1 MADSHK
7 NFAYSTIAT
16 APSPATSGTS
26 LVVAAGQGSLF
37 PTVPFNATIW
47 PVNAQPTSA
56 NAEIVRV
63 TNISTDTFT
72 ITRTQE
78 STSARTVVVGDQIA
92 ATVTAKTLTDIES
105 GVPSNATLLS
115 LQNRQLVA
123 STISNPGQNSVWLA
137 PFRVPP
143 GNYVSASSFVFVE
156 SLTGTFT
163 SNVAATWGQTIQWA
177 LYSNNTTNS
186 TRFDSW
192 LSSSITAQ
200 VYNSSNTSMSYDWD
214 GLTRS
219 SNNSNLAS
227 QFTSI
232 RILPENINT
241 LVPPGAYVFGFAVST
256 STAGYNSL
264 LTSFGFLMDRPVSV
278 TMGNIGGATNASI
291 GYGDAGTYSVTS
303 AAMPASIGLSEI
315 IQTLNVIPYF
325 RMGAI

>member
-1 MADSHK
+1 
-7 NFAYSTIAT
+7 
-16 APSPATSGTS
+16 
-26 LVVAAGQGSLF
+26 
-37 PTVPFNATIW
+37 
-47 PVNAQPTSA
+47 
-56 NAEIVRV
+56 
-63 TNISTDTFT
+63 
-72 ITRTQE
+72 
-78 STSARTVVVGDQIA
+78 
-92 ATVTAKTLTDIES
+92 
-105 GVPSNATLLS
+105 
-115 LQNRQLVA
+115 
-123 STISNPGQNSVWLA
+123 
-137 PFRVPP
+137 
-143 GNYVSASSFVFVE
+143 
-156 SLTGTFT
+156 
-163 SNVAATWGQTIQWA
+163 
-177 LYSNNTTNS
+177 
-186 TRFDSW
+186 
-192 LSSSITAQ
+192 
-200 VYNSSNTSMSYDWD
+200 MSYDWD

-291 GYGDAGTYSVTS
+291 GYGDAGTYSVAS